1 MLRILLYFV
10 ETRLLRLFL
19 WIMRLPMTPEP
30 RVTADQ
36 RTLILAR
43 LRELVPEVRVRDPLS
58 PARRLWFHVTGL
70 LLLIGD
76 ITTLQRRRARKNDED
91 WTDEARAKLPPL
103 RPYYRKNYHYQT
115 DGYLSVASARRYDLQ
130 LEMVFIG
137 LGQRIRHVGAA
148 LLPRFLPRGGRYEML
163 ECGSGTGD
171 LGAIVQ
177 AHYPE
182 SSVLITDPSVDYL
195 RWATRKYPSL
205 RARFE
210 PTFFEDLSFCASASQ
225 DLVFSSFVFHEI
237 PQADTRLGLAE
248 AARVLKAGGHF
259 MLIDAPQDHD
269 GAENLF
275 ALDAFASTFHEPY
288 FVEWRAASIEDEL
301 ARAGFTI
308 VHRQMLLFSK
318 LLIARKGRE

>member
-1 MLRILLYFV
+1 MLPRLLLYFV
-10 ETRLLRLFL
+10 ETRFIRLLLWILRLPLTPEHRMTADEKALLR
-19 WIMRLPMTPEP
+19 
-30 RVTADQ
+30 
-36 RTLILAR
+36 AR

-58 PARRLWFHVTGL
+58 PARRLWLHVTGML
-70 LLLIGD
+70 LLLGD
-76 ITTLQRRRARKNDED
+76 ITALQRRRARKDDED
-91 WTDEARAKLPPL
+91 WTDEVRAKLPPL

-137 LGQRIRHVGAA
+137 IGQRIRHVGAS

-195 RWATRKYPSL
+195 RWATRKYPRL

-210 PTFFEDLSFCASASQ
+210 PTFIEDLSFCASGSQ

-237 PQADTRLGLAE
+237 PPEDARVGLAE

-259 MLIDAPQDHD
+259 LLIDAPQDRD

-275 ALDAFASTFHEPY
+275 ALDAFAATYHEPY
-288 FVEWRAASIEDEL
+288 FVEWRGYSIEDEL
-301 ARAGFTI
+301 ARAGFTV
-308 VHRQMLLFSK
+308 VHRGMLLFSK
-318 LLIARKGRE
+318 LVIARKG